1 MGYVAFVLILCA
13 MIVIHEFG
21 HFIVAKMLGISVETF
36 SVGFGPRLLG
46 FRIGETDYRLSAIPL
61 GGYVKFRGENLE
73 MIQGK
78 SEGSIDEF
86 LSHPKWKRLLVAVAG
101 PVFNIVTALLIPTIA
116 ILVGFRDSIFTAEQI
131 VVGRVLPGSS
141 AEQAGLQPGDH
152 IVAFGS
158 HKNAKWNDFQLEIT
172 LRPNEDLPLT
182 VERNGQ
188 TLHPVVKLQARTVGN
203 DQIGTIGIEP
213 YLAGVGVARVQPGTP
228 AAQAGIQAGDKL
240 VAVNGTEITSYQ
252 HFKEML
258 NSSNGQ
264 AQVIKVMRNNQP
276 MELSV
281 TPVMQEN
288 EYRLGFRPDLTRFV
302 KTSSLITALN
312 YGWDYNWR
320 ILRATG
326 VALRQVI
333 FGQRSARNTL
343 GGPVRI
349 AEQTADTYEA
359 AGWMGT
365 IELMGMLSLN
375 LGVFNL
381 LPIPVLDGGVILMI
395 LVEALFG
402 LIGLSLTMNVRERV
416 QQVGFVMVLL
426 LMGFVFV
433 NDFVH
438 LGERIFSKPTAQEQS
453 AGPAGTVPSPT
464 PAAPVVP
471 VR

>member
-61 GGYVKFRGENLE
+61 GGYVKFRGENME

-152 IVAFGS
+152 IVAFGN

-188 TLHPVVKLQARTVGN
+188 TLHPVVKLQSRTVGN
-203 DQIGTIGIEP
+203 EQIGTIGIEP
-213 YLAGVGVARVQPGTP
+213 YLAGVGVARVQPGLP

-258 NSSNGQ
+258 NNSNGQ
-264 AQVIKVMRNNQP
+264 ALSVKVIRNNQP
-276 MELSV
+276 LELSV
-281 TPVMQEN
+281 TPVIQEN
-288 EYRLGFRPDLTRFV
+288 EYRMGFRPDLTRFV